1 MRNRYIV
8 LTLVVCLA
16 PLAIRWAYIRYTE
29 LPKNVVLATG
39 PESGEWTQLSNNLAD
54 AIERIGEAHRR
65 IDVTRE
71 NQTSGAIDHLKR
83 IDEKQVDFALYM
95 RGARGRHSADV
106 KLNSPPQFV
115 ANVYSDLVLFVV
127 RRDLYESG
135 ELRTPADLQKTRT
148 DGTPYRVAVGHPDTG
163 ERGVADA
170 VLDYYLNEGRGGGQ
184 ATAPAQAGGAK
195 PEEYVERVASTYQE
209 SKSRF
214 EKKTLDAALITAGH
228 QAPILA
234 QLLGAKES
242 ACRLGAIP
250 EADAIVTHRVSLK
263 RTTIP
268 QGLFRAA
275 GANVPEQPVT
285 SLSSKTMLLTHD
297 GVSSQMV
304 EEVVKIILS
313 EDFIQQNKLYE
324 LSQQGV
330 EFASANPEF
339 PTHPGAQNAFD
350 PKLKPLVDP
359 DFMEAT
365 ENLRSFGVSLLIA
378 GFLAYQWYRRSVER
392 RKDHLLDEYFDELLK
407 IDRRT
412 LEISAD
418 DEQGAKRLRET
429 LERVI
434 GLRNEALSEFSAKDF
449 DEDSAADSFLHLCE
463 TVAAGIRSQLLRWQL
478 RRSIEELSDQIKSSN
493 S

>member
-1 MRNRYIV
+1 
-8 LTLVVCLA
+8 
-16 PLAIRWAYIRYTE
+16 
-29 LPKNVVLATG
+29 
-39 PESGEWTQLSNNLAD
+39 
-54 AIERIGEAHRR
+54 
-65 IDVTRE
+65 
-71 NQTSGAIDHLKR
+71 
-83 IDEKQVDFALYM
+83 
-95 RGARGRHSADV
+95 
-106 KLNSPPQFV
+106 
-115 ANVYSDLVLFVV
+115 
-127 RRDLYESG
+127 
-135 ELRTPADLQKTRT
+135 
-148 DGTPYRVAVGHPDTG
+148 
-163 ERGVADA
+163 
-170 VLDYYLNEGRGGGQ
+170 
-184 ATAPAQAGGAK
+184 
-195 PEEYVERVASTYQE
+195 
-209 SKSRF
+209 
-214 EKKTLDAALITAGH
+214 
-228 QAPILA
+228 
-234 QLLGAKES
+234 
-242 ACRLGAIP
+242 
-250 EADAIVTHRVSLK
+250 
-263 RTTIP
+263 
-268 QGLFRAA
+268 
-275 GANVPEQPVT
+275 
-285 SLSSKTMLLTHD
+285 
-297 GVSSQMV
+297 MV